1 MNNDILFKDLKK
13 YKKQSLYK
21 IARLKGEQ
29 RKNLGYNYTETLMD
43 KTLSGHTT
51 RNSTIDGF
59 LTFITDYFVNLIK
72 AVKWVQIHRVYTVD
86 KDYEYID

>member
-1 MNNDILFKDLKK
+1 MNNGLNNSST

-21 IARLKGEQ
+21 IALTKGEH
-29 RKNLGYNYTETLMD
+29 RKNLGYDYTKTLME
-43 KTLSGHTT
+43 KTVSKHTS
-51 RNSTIDGF
+51 RNPIIEGF
-59 LTFITDYFVNLIK
+59 LSYITDYFVNLIR